1 VKANEN
7 IAGREEGWGIFVN
20 IIIQGDAFIIVI
32 TR

>member
-7 IAGREEGWGIFVN
+7 IVGRGEGWGIFVN

-32 TR
+32 AQ